1 MIAISDTDASNFVFC
16 TGATNSLVHAALVY
30 CVVQVPRLPPANP
43 LSFAM
48 YYFTFA
54 SYSQHKIATSSTN
67 FIILATQLFQQSSST
82 LILVAGILFE
92 LLIEQ
97 NTRYI
102 GSHVVPVAVDFLL
115 FVLIKIDGGNC

>member
-1 MIAISDTDASNFVFC
+1 M
-16 TGATNSLVHAALVY
+16 
-30 CVVQVPRLPPANP
+30 
-43 LSFAM
+43 
-48 YYFTFA
+48 
-54 SYSQHKIATSSTN
+54 ATSSTN

-102 GSHVVPVAVDFLL
+102 GSQVVPVAVDFLL

>member
-1 MIAISDTDASNFVFC
+1 M
-16 TGATNSLVHAALVY
+16 VY
-30 CVVQVPRLPPANP
+30 CVVQIQRLPPAR
-43 LSFAM
+43 SISCSM
-48 YYFTFA
+48 YYFTSA
-54 SYSQHKIATSSTN
+54 SYSQHKMATSSTN

-102 GSHVVPVAVDFLL
+102 GSQVVPVAVDFLL

>member
-1 MIAISDTDASNFVFC
+1 MRLILYFAQEPRIFRSMQPW
-16 TGATNSLVHAALVY
+16 VY
-30 CVVQVPRLPPANP
+30 CVVQIQRLPPAR
-43 LSFAM
+43 SISCSM
-48 YYFTFA
+48 YYFTSA
-54 SYSQHKIATSSTN
+54 SYSQHKMATSSTN

>member
-1 MIAISDTDASNFVFC
+1 M
-16 TGATNSLVHAALVY
+16 AA
-30 CVVQVPRLPPANP
+30 
-43 LSFAM
+43 
-48 YYFTFA
+48 
-54 SYSQHKIATSSTN
+54 SSTN

-102 GSHVVPVAVDFLL
+102 GSQVVPVAVDFLL